1 METKKYY
8 ATEEITSMSK
18 EELLQVIRSQQI
30 ELQALRW
37 ETKEVQ
43 ELLIAALQSLPKK
56 SEL

>member
-8 ATEEITSMSK
+8 TTEEITSMSE
-18 EELLQVIRSQQI
+18 EELLQLIRSQQI

-37 ETKEVQ
+37 KTKEVQ

>member
-8 ATEEITSMSK
+8 TTEDTNSMSQ
-18 EELLQVIRSQQI
+18 EELRQLVRSQQI
-30 ELQALRW
+30 EMQALQWRI
-37 ETKEVQ
+37 KEVQ